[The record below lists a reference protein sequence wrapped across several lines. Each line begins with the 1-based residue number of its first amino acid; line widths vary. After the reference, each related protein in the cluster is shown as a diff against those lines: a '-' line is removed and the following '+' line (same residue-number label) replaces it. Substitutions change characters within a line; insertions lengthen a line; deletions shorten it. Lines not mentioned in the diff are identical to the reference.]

1 MHPRKSTIGS
11 GKDALKERPSR
22 RGFTIPRNVLARADR
37 GHQVR
42 RGECQVSRV
51 EWIEIKKDMKKK
63 TLFLPFAPFF
73 LALCLAAGREKLDL
87 VQLLG

>member
-1 MHPRKSTIGS
+1 
-11 GKDALKERPSR
+11 
-22 RGFTIPRNVLARADR
+22 
-37 GHQVR
+37 
-42 RGECQVSRV
+42 
-51 EWIEIKKDMKKK
+51 MKKK